1 MVEKNLEQMINVL
14 RLRLSSINEAATK
27 RKEYC
32 IHDLKPNSRLES
44 KQLPGIAAD
53 YDEFIPKNSTKESAA
68 KNAYVGGHKEANL
81 VSTEG
86 VFVDPLKLGKRLDF
100 EFVAYMSTSNNSH
113 VYVLS
118 FLSVKS
124 SRQRTRQRQLREWS

>member
-86 VFVDPLKLGKRLDF
+86 VFVDSLKLGKRLDF

-113 VYVLS
+113 LYMFCHSCLCS
-118 FLSVKS
+118 PQDKELDRGS
-124 SRQRTRQRQLREWS
+124 